1 MAERQQEP
9 EETTRRSPAAPEPT
23 GTPEATGGLPDRSPE
38 TPDQPSKAPG
48 WARGSGTQPTG
59 APGRPADAS
68 ARPQAATGQPVEAP
82 RPTVETPR
90 QPAEVP
96 AQPQADTPALRSET
110 PKQRAEAPERPA
122 DGSAQPLTAP
132 GLPAHVAAQ
141 PHAAPKRPEGAPE
154 PSAAAPRQPAQAPAQ
169 PKPQPDAPS
178 TPQPE
183 ATPPLALLAQLTN
196 RPAPPATA
204 ARTVAR
210 RLKIWSPLVLLLAV
224 LLGVV
229 QLLRPLPD
237 PEFVVA
243 GSPYAFTGDA
253 FVMPWPGEGQAA
265 AEVVGV
271 GSLGTYGERK
281 PVPTASVAKVMT
293 AYVILK
299 DHPLKAGEE
308 GDRIT
313 IDATAAKEAG
323 AEEESR
329 VDVSEGQSYTL
340 FQMLQMLLI
349 PSGNNI
355 ARQLARWDAGS
366 EDAFAKKMEEAA
378 KDLGMDDTTYTD
390 PSGLDASTVS
400 TAVDQVKLAREVMK
414 NDVLRQIVKMP
425 NADVPGLPGRIY
437 NNNDDLLVS
446 NPGGLGIKTGSSG
459 PAGGALMWAA
469 KRTIDGKEH
478 LIVGATM
485 AQRQAGS
492 NDANAHLKVVK
503 ERSYKMI
510 KAVQDALVPATV
522 VRKGEVVGYVD
533 DGLGGR
539 TPVVATKDLRAVGWG
554 GLKAGLELTAGG
566 KGVPHEAKAGTEIG
580 ALAVGTGP
588 GRAQVPVALQRDLAA
603 PGAGAK
609 LTRLG

>member
-1 MAERQQEP
+1 MAERKKEP
-9 EETTRRSPAAPEPT
+9 GEPARRSPDAPEST
-23 GTPEATGGLPDRSPE
+23 GIPDRPGGLPARSPEAAERPTEVSERPGGLPDRSPGSPE
-38 TPDQPSKAPG
+38 QPVKAPEWAGEPRKQPAAASAGPADALAQPPTAPG
-48 WARGSGTQPTG
+48 WAT
-59 APGRPADAS
+59 
-68 ARPQAATGQPVEAP
+68 EAP
-82 RPTVETPR
+82 ALPEETRTPSVETP
-90 QPAEVP
+90 
-96 AQPQADTPALRSET
+96 
-110 PKQRAEAPERPA
+110 
-122 DGSAQPLTAP
+122 G
-132 GLPAHVAAQ
+132 
-141 PHAAPKRPEGAPE
+141 
-154 PSAAAPRQPAQAPAQ
+154 QPAQAPAQ
-169 PKPQPDAPS
+169 PHADAPPK
-178 TPQPE
+178 PQPE
-183 ATPPLALLAQLTN
+183 AAPLTADTPPLALLAQLTN
-196 RPAPPATA
+196 RTAPPPTA

-224 LLGVV
+224 LLGTV

-237 PEFVVA
+237 PKFVVA
-243 GSPYAFTGDA
+243 GGPYTFTGDA
-253 FVMPWPGEGQAA
+253 FAMPWPGEGQAA

-271 GSLGTYGERK
+271 GSLGTYGEQK

-299 DHPLKAGEE
+299 GHPLKAGEE

-366 EDAFAKKMEEAA
+366 EDAFVKKMNEAA
-378 KDLGMDDTTYTD
+378 KELGMDDTTYTD

-400 TAVDQVKLAREVMK
+400 TAVDQVELAREVMK
-414 NDVLRQIVKMP
+414 NDVLRKIVKMP

-478 LIVGATM
+478 LIIGATM

-503 ERSYKMI
+503 DRSYKII

-522 VRKGEVVGYVD
+522 VRKGDVVGHVD

-539 TPVVATKDLRAVGWG
+539 TPVVATKDLKAVGWG
-554 GLKAGLELTAGG
+554 GLKAKVELTDGG
-566 KGVPHEAKAGTEIG
+566 KLIPREAEAGTEVG
-580 ALAVGTGP
+580 ALTVGTGP
-588 GRAQVPVALQRDLAA
+588 GRAQVPVALQKNMAA

>member
-1 MAERQQEP
+1 MAGESPGTAERQKEP
-9 EETTRRSPAAPEPT
+9 AETPEQPAPEAPDPT
-23 GTPEATGGLPDRSPE
+23 GTPE
-38 TPDQPSKAPG
+38 
-48 WARGSGTQPTG
+48 
-59 APGRPADAS
+59 
-68 ARPQAATGQPVEAP
+68 
-82 RPTVETPR
+82 
-90 QPAEVP
+90 
-96 AQPQADTPALRSET
+96 
-110 PKQRAEAPERPA
+110 
-122 DGSAQPLTAP
+122 
-132 GLPAHVAAQ
+132 
-141 PHAAPKRPEGAPE
+141 RPEE
-154 PSAAAPRQPAQAPAQ
+154 APAQ
-169 PKPQPDAPS
+169 PERPEPVQPARPAEAPARPEAPPKPPADAPE
-178 TPQPE
+178 QP
-183 ATPPLALLAQLTN
+183 APLDLLAQLTN
-196 RPAPPATA
+196 RTPPPPSAS
-204 ARTVAR
+204 RTVAR

-224 LLGVV
+224 LLGTV
-229 QLLRPLPD
+229 QLVRPLPD
-237 PEFVVA
+237 PKFVVA
-243 GSPYAFTGDA
+243 GNPYTFTGEA
-253 FVMPWPGEGQAA
+253 FAMPWPGEGQAA

-308 GDRIT
+308 GERIT

-323 AEEESR
+323 AQEESR
-329 VDVSEGQSYTL
+329 VEVSEGQDYTQ

-366 EDAFAKKMEEAA
+366 EDAFVKKMNEAA
-378 KDLGMDDTTYTD
+378 RELGMDDTTYTD

-400 TAVDQVKLAREVMK
+400 TAVDQVELAREVMK
-414 NDVLRQIVKMP
+414 NDVLRTIVKMP
-425 NADVPGLPGRIY
+425 NADVPGLPDRIY
-437 NNNDDLLVS
+437 NNNDDLLVT

-469 KRTIDGKEH
+469 KRTIEGKER

-492 NDANAHLKVVK
+492 DDANAHLKVVK

-522 VRKGEVVGYVD
+522 VRKGDVVGHVD

-539 TPVVATKDLRAVGWG
+539 TPVVATRDLRAVGWG
-554 GLKAGLELTAGG
+554 GLKAQLELTDGG
-566 KGVPHEAKAGTEIG
+566 KGIPREAKAGTEVG

-588 GRAQVPVALQRDLAA
+588 GRAQVPVALQKDMAA

>member
-1 MAERQQEP
+1 MAGESPGMTERKKEP
-9 EETTRRSPAAPEPT
+9 AGTAQPSPEASEPT
-23 GTPEATGGLPDRSPE
+23 GIPERPGGLPDRSPE
-38 TPDQPSKAPG
+38 TPEQPAKAPE
-48 WARGSGTQPTG
+48 WAREAGKQPAAAAERPAGAPAQPPT
-59 APGRPADAS
+59 APGRPAEAP
-68 ARPQAATGQPVEAP
+68 ARPEETRKPS
-82 RPTVETPR
+82 VETP
-90 QPAEVP
+90 E
-96 AQPQADTPALRSET
+96 
-110 PKQRAEAPERPA
+110 
-122 DGSAQPLTAP
+122 
-132 GLPAHVAAQ
+132 
-141 PHAAPKRPEGAPE
+141 
-154 PSAAAPRQPAQAPAQ
+154 QPAQAPAQ
-169 PKPQPDAPS
+169 PEEAPKQRAENPGRPADAPA
-178 TPQPE
+178 QPS
-183 ATPPLALLAQLTN
+183 ADAPAPLDLLAQLTN
-196 RPAPPATA
+196 RPAPPPTA

-210 RLKIWSPLVLLLAV
+210 RLKIWAPLVLLLAV
-224 LLGVV
+224 LLGTV

-237 PEFVVA
+237 PEFVA
-243 GSPYAFTGDA
+243 TGSPYTFTGDA
-253 FVMPWPGEGQAA
+253 FAMPWPGEGQAA

-308 GDRIT
+308 GDRIA

-329 VDVSEGQSYTL
+329 VDVSEGQSYTQ

-366 EDAFAKKMEEAA
+366 EDAFVKKMKEAA
-378 KDLGMDDTTYTD
+378 AELGMDDTTYTD

-414 NDVLRQIVKMP
+414 NDVLRKIVKMP
-425 NADVPGLPGRIY
+425 NADIPGLPGRIY

-469 KRTIDGKEH
+469 KRTIDGKEQ

-492 NDANAHLKVVK
+492 NDANAHLKVAK
-503 ERSYKMI
+503 DRSYKMI

-522 VRKGEVVGYVD
+522 VRKGDVVGHVD

-539 TPVVATKDLRAVGWG
+539 TPVVATRDLRAVGWG
-554 GLKAGLELTAGG
+554 GLKAKLELTDGG
-566 KGVPHEAKAGTEIG
+566 KLIPHAARAGTEVG
-580 ALAVGTGP
+580 ALTVGTGP
-588 GRAQVPVALQRDLAA
+588 GRAQVPVALQKDMAA

>member
-1 MAERQQEP
+1 M
-9 EETTRRSPAAPEPT
+9 
-23 GTPEATGGLPDRSPE
+23 
-38 TPDQPSKAPG
+38 
-48 WARGSGTQPTG
+48 
-59 APGRPADAS
+59 RPADTS
-68 ARPQAATGQPVEAP
+68 AQPQAATEQP
-82 RPTVETPR
+82 
-90 QPAEVP
+90 
-96 AQPQADTPALRSET
+96 
-110 PKQRAEAPERPA
+110 
-122 DGSAQPLTAP
+122 
-132 GLPAHVAAQ
+132 
-141 PHAAPKRPEGAPE
+141 PEGAP
-154 PSAAAPRQPAQAPAQ
+154 APPAEAPPQPAQGPAQ
-169 PKPQPDAPS
+169 PKPQPDAPANPRPEAAPHAPS
-178 TPQPE
+178 TPRPE
-183 ATPPLALLAQLTN
+183 AAPPSADTPPLALLAQLTN
-196 RPAPPATA
+196 RPAPPPTA

-224 LLGVV
+224 LLGTV

-237 PEFVVA
+237 PKFVVA
-243 GSPYAFTGDA
+243 GDPYTFTGDA
-253 FVMPWPGEGQAA
+253 FAMPWPGEGQAA

-271 GSLGTYGERK
+271 GSLGTYGEQK

-308 GDRIT
+308 GDRIA

-329 VDVSEGQSYTL
+329 VDVSQGQSYTL

-366 EDAFAKKMEEAA
+366 EDAFVKKMNEAA
-378 KDLGMDDTTYTD
+378 KELGMDDTTYTD

-400 TAVDQVKLAREVMK
+400 TAVDQVELAREVMK
-414 NDVLRQIVKMP
+414 NDVLRKIVKMP

-469 KRTIDGKEH
+469 KRTIDGKER

-522 VRKGEVVGYVD
+522 VRKGDVVGHVD

-539 TPVVATKDLRAVGWG
+539 TPVVATKDLQAVGWG
-554 GLKAGLELTAGG
+554 GLKAKLELTGGG
-566 KGVPHEAKAGTEIG
+566 KLVPHEAKAGTEIG